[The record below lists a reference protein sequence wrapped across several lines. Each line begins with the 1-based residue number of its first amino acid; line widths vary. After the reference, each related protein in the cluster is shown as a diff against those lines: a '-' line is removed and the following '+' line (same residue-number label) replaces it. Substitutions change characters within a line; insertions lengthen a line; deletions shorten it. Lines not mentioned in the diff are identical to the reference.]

1 MKLPKRFN
9 FKEIEEKW
17 QKKWEEW
24 GIYKFDREDKTRPT
38 FSIDTP
44 PPYPSGEFHV
54 GNAFNHTYMDF
65 VARYKR
71 MRGYNVF
78 FPQGWDCHGLPTEVR
93 VERTIGKYKREIP
106 REEFIALCREYTLK
120 WIEPMRR
127 SIKRLGCSID
137 WSTEYMTMD
146 PDYWRRTQV
155 SFILMY
161 KKGLIYRGYL
171 PIYWCP
177 RCETAIAEAEVE
189 YKTVK
194 RKLYYYNFQ
203 LENGKPLTVAST
215 RPELLASCVAIAVNP
230 EDERYTDLV
239 GKRAKVPIYDRWVP
253 IIADEE
259 VDMEFGTGVVMICT
273 YGDKTDVKWQARHRL
288 PVVISIDERGVMNE
302 KAGPLKGLTIEEAR
316 IRIVQLLKERGLLVK
331 VEDIESS
338 IGTCW
343 RCHTPVEIIPK
354 EQWFVKTRE
363 LADRVLEEARKVKW
377 IPGYMRRRLEDWVN
391 SLDWDWPISRQRF
404 FATPIPIWYCKRCG
418 EVILAELEWL
428 PVDPRKDKPKID
440 RCPKCGGS
448 EFVGENDVM
457 DTWMDSSIT
466 AAVHAGWPD
475 TLDKRLFPADLQSN
489 GYDIIRTWD
498 YYLLVRGIALFGKS
512 QFKTALINGM
522 VRGTDGRMMHKSLG
536 NYISLTEVIDKHGAD
551 AFRLWVANST
561 ITGSDIR
568 FSWEGVDYTR
578 RFLTKLWNA
587 ARFLSLT
594 LGDFDPRVEVS
605 EDEYRVVDKWILN
618 LLKKLIVEVTDAM
631 ENFDF
636 RRGSA
641 SIINFTWHVFCD
653 HYLEVI
659 KYRLAH
665 ENPYKRSAQK
675 TLYTVLLNILKLISP
690 FTPHIAEEIY
700 HTLYAKYEGWRSIT
714 ISDWPKVDKIDEESI
729 ARGDVIIKT
738 IANMRRVKHDLKIPL
753 NQPVTKATIHAGKY
767 TELLKDNLDDIA
779 NTLWIRSLEV
789 VEEGKGKYEVK
800 EYPEITF
807 DILI

>member
-1 MKLPKRFN
+1 
-9 FKEIEEKW
+9 
-17 QKKWEEW
+17 
-24 GIYKFDREDKTRPT
+24 
-38 FSIDTP
+38 
-44 PPYPSGEFHV
+44 
-54 GNAFNHTYMDF
+54 
-65 VARYKR
+65 
-71 MRGYNVF
+71 
-78 FPQGWDCHGLPTEVR
+78 
-93 VERTIGKYKREIP
+93 
-106 REEFIALCREYTLK
+106 
-120 WIEPMRR
+120 MRR

-377 IPGYMRRRLEDWVN
+377 IPSYMRRRLEDWVN

-498 YYLLVRGIALFGKS
+498 YYLLVRGVALFGRS

-653 HYLEVI
+653 HYLEVV

-753 NQPVTKATIHAGKY
+753 NQPVTKAIIHAGKY

-800 EYPEITF
+800 E
-807 DILI
+807 